1 MVFGGMESWNE
12 LEVLEK
18 FENDN
23 QLLLSR
29 WRRWHAAVL
38 LFFSEIGHGAG
49 STSSRYVTHTLTTSV
64 SDLVGPTDRL
74 SSAI

>member
-38 LFFSEIGHGAG
+38 LFFSKTGHGVG
-49 STSSRYVTHTLTTSV
+49 SISSRYVTHTLTASV
-64 SDLVGPTDRL
+64 SDLVGPTGWL
-74 SSAI
+74 SSTI